1 MKKVKP
7 VSNMKSGKIILA
19 LLLLII
25 SFPSAIFSEDKK
37 VLAVPAI
44 EAKGVSESIA
54 STCRNILEAA
64 LIKTGAFSVMSYTDV
79 EEILEAQAFSLSGC
93 TDDSCAIEI
102 GELLSAEKIVVG
114 SLDGIGEAMV
124 LTIRLVD
131 VEKGNIERAEVINI
145 DNLENLQ
152 KQSFT
157 AAYNIAGLKY
167 IAGSDLAVKE
177 KGSLYI
183 TAPDGME
190 LEVSLDGKSV
200 GQTPL
205 VINEVDFGVHVIK
218 AESNEYVF
226 ENQINVNTTDVTE
239 VIADN
244 ALLRGNLLVKIN
256 NKNAEGY
263 TIFLDD
269 IPLEAGLNKNLP
281 VGLYSL
287 RVRGNCWYYE
297 GQTEIITGRTS
308 AVSLSLIKG
317 ADVLLNAPEHS
328 SSRLISDD
336 TGEYQFTEDLITV
349 PPGEY
354 ILEVTHDDY
363 QTYTDSLSLKAG
375 TLQEISPL
383 LIHTDQFLTVEKLEE
398 LEAQRTAAIEAR
410 RRLNISMISSFSIA
424 AASGI
429 VSGVFEALIASEKTE
444 LDSNYT
450 AYNSA
455 TLSSEAETLHDAVS
469 ANLTAVESYRL
480 YRNIALICSG
490 AGAAGGLTFL
500 FVRPS
505 INKID
510 EQIASLSEGAK

>member
-7 VSNMKSGKIILA
+7 VRNIKSVKIILV
-19 LLLLII
+19 LLLLSICL
-25 SFPSAIFSEDKK
+25 PSALFSEDRK

-64 LIKTGAFSVMSYTDV
+64 LIKTGAYSVMSYTDV

-131 VEKGNIERAEVINI
+131 VEKGNIEKAEVIDI
-145 DNLENLQ
+145 DKLENLQ
-152 KQSFT
+152 RQSFT
-157 AAYNIAGLKY
+157 AAYNLCGLKY
-167 IAGSDLAVKE
+167 IAGTDLSVKE

-183 TAPDGME
+183 TAPEGME
-190 LEVSLDGKSV
+190 LYVYLDGNRI
-200 GQTPL
+200 GQTPI
-205 VINEVDFGVHVIK
+205 VINDVDFGVHVIK
-218 AESNEYVF
+218 AESDEYVF
-226 ENQINVNTTDVTE
+226 ENQINVNTTDVAE

-244 ALLRGNLLVKIN
+244 SLLRGNLMVKIN
-256 NKNAEGY
+256 NTEAEGY
-263 TIFLDD
+263 TISLGT
-269 IPLEAGLNKNLP
+269 IPLKTGLNRDLP
-281 VGLYSL
+281 VGSYSL
-287 RVRGNCWYYE
+287 KVQGNCWYYE
-297 GQTEIITGRTS
+297 GNAEINTGRTS

-317 ADVLLNAPEHS
+317 ADVIITTPEQS

-336 TGEYQFTEDLITV
+336 AVEYQFIEDLITV
-349 PPGEY
+349 PPGTY
-354 ILEVTHDDY
+354 ILEFTHEDY
-363 QTYTDSLSLKAG
+363 QPYRESLSLQPG
-375 TLQEISPL
+375 TVHEISPL
-383 LIHTDQFLTVEKLEE
+383 LIHTEQFLTGEKVEE
-398 LEAQRTAAIEAR
+398 LEAKRAAALEKR

-429 VSGVFEALIASEKTE
+429 VSGIFEALIASEKTD
-444 LDSNYT
+444 LDSNYS
-450 AYNSA
+450 AYTSA
-455 TLSSEAETLHDAVS
+455 TISSEAESLHSAVS
-469 ANLTAVESYRL
+469 ANISTVESYRL

-490 AGAAGGLTFL
+490 TGAASGLTFL

-510 EQIASLSEGAK
+510 EQIAALSEGAK